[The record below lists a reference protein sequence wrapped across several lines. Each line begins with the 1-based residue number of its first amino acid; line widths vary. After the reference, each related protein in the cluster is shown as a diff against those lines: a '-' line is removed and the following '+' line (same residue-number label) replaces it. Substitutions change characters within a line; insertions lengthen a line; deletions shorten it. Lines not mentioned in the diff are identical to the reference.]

1 MAYDLEEQE
10 QLANLKA
17 VWKQYGNIAT
27 WALIAGL
34 GSYAGWSYWNSFQQS
49 KSSEASV
56 LFEELNKAAA
66 GKDDKQ
72 VQRVTSDLK
81 ERFPSSH
88 YVEMS
93 VLIAA
98 KSAYDSGDFKHA
110 KELLSSIV
118 GTTKN
123 EEYRALAK
131 IRLSG
136 ILLDEKSFDD
146 AAKLINSD
154 FPEEFLADQADRRG
168 DILVAQGKVEEAR
181 KSYQTALEK
190 MKDKSAG
197 KPLVQIKLD
206 AIGGTTDKS

>member
-27 WALIAGL
+27 WVLIAGL

-56 LFEELNKAAA
+56 LFEELNKAVA

-72 VQRVTSDLK
+72 VQRVISDLK

-98 KSAYDSGDFKHA
+98 KSAYDSGDIKHA
-110 KELLSSIV
+110 KELLNSIV

-181 KSYQTALEK
+181 KAYQTALEK

>member
-27 WALIAGL
+27 WVLIAGL

-56 LFEELNKAAA
+56 LFEELNKAVSA
-66 GKDDKQ
+66 KDDKQ
-72 VQRVTSDLK
+72 VQRVAVDLK
-81 ERFPSSH
+81 GRFPSSH
-88 YVEMS
+88 YVEMAA
-93 VLIAA
+93 LIAA
-98 KSAYDSGDFKHA
+98 KSAYDSGDIKHT
-110 KELLSSIV
+110 KELLTSVVTAS
-118 GTTKN
+118 KN

-136 ILLDEKSFDD
+136 ILLDEKLIDEAS
-146 AAKLINSD
+146 KLIDSE
-154 FPEEFLADQADRRG
+154 FPEEFLADQADRKG
-168 DILVAQGKVEEAR
+168 DILIAQGKIDEAR
-181 KSYQTALEK
+181 KAYQTALEK
-190 MKDKSAG
+190 MKDKAAG

-206 AIGGTTDKS
+206 AIGGSADKS